1 MQMKRYGFKQNQI
14 SKQEY
19 SGLTLAEV
27 EKMLITEKPES
38 LYEYIA
44 RVSKQWVRLLF
55 ALIAMTVLAYGAI
68 YTLGLRQEINELRGS
83 LDYQSG
89 NPPQVENAVQNL
101 PVETTL
107 PVNSAETPQKA
118 AARISEKAGSPSVI
132 TPEAENTGQNQAAG
146 VIPPSNPEAVPSSES
161 IVHIVQKG
169 DSLALISRV
178 YYGKEDFAADLAELN
193 NVSDGWTLFAGQEIK
208 VPVKPYKSW
217 VE

>member
-1 MQMKRYGFKQNQI
+1 MKRYGVKQNQI

-38 LYEYIA
+38 LYENIA

-55 ALIAMTVLAYGAI
+55 ALIAVTVLVYGAI
-68 YTLGLRQEINELRGS
+68 YILGLRQEINELRGN
-83 LDYQSG
+83 LDYQSVS
-89 NPPQVENAVQNL
+89 PPPVDNAVQNL
-101 PVETTL
+101 PIETTP
-107 PVNSAETPQKA
+107 PVNSVEKPQKEA
-118 AARISEKAGSPSVI
+118 AEISEKTDSQAGI
-132 TPEAENTGQNQAAG
+132 TPLVENTGQSQTAR
-146 VIPPSNPEAVPSSES
+146 VIPPSNPEAAPPSES
-161 IVHIVQKG
+161 IIHIVQKG
-169 DSLALISRV
+169 DSLALISRL

-217 VE
+217 VK